1 MGGRT
6 SPRCP
11 EAERQVRRLGW
22 GRLRSWLSPRLLVLL
37 WRWTLFCAEREM
49 PVWGPMLEPMRRAAH
64 PSEPQP
70 ATASST
76 RPDALPRPVR
86 RASRGVPADTKRRES
101 RHAAQNAIGFC
112 VCSAV
117 ISEPSGPGLP
127 AEPPA
132 CPFCESGSF
141 GVTDGREEPAQWPRQ
156 PPSSLASTAPKGF
169 HGLPPRARGKGWV
182 LYLAHR
188 KVRSHFENELR

>member
-1 MGGRT
+1 
-6 SPRCP
+6 
-11 EAERQVRRLGW
+11 
-22 GRLRSWLSPRLLVLL
+22 
-37 WRWTLFCAEREM
+37 M
-49 PVWGPMLEPMRRAAH
+49 PVWGPRARADAQSSPPLRAAARNRELH
-64 PSEPQP
+64 SPGRAPPSSPPGAERRPRRHE
-70 ATASST
+70 AARVSS
-76 RPDALPRPVR
+76 RSP
-86 RASRGVPADTKRRES
+86 E
-101 RHAAQNAIGFC
+101 RHRLLR
-112 VCSAV
+112 VLSAV

-156 PPSSLASTAPKGF
+156 PPSSLASTAPEGF

-188 KVRSHFENELR
+188 KVHSHFENELR